1 MTEIT
6 DAGLVHLRG
15 LTNLQRLGLRSA
27 KIVRNASLGALRDA
41 LPKIQID
48 Y

>member
-1 MTEIT
+1 MTGIT

-15 LTNLQRLGLRSA
+15 LTNLQRLWLRGA
-27 KIVRNASLGALRDA
+27 KIARNASLGALRDA
-41 LPKIQID
+41 LPKVQID